1 MTNPKYLVNI
11 YYSNPV
17 RTGSTGTYSAS
28 GLWETLPVYS
38 DGYFV
43 ATMPEVKISA
53 TGSTYAG
60 ALTALLLIATASTT
74 YDAAQGPLK
83 NY

>member
-1 MTNPKYLVNI
+1 MENPKYLVNI

-17 RTGSTGTYSAS
+17 RTGSTGATSPS
-28 GLWETLPVYS
+28 GLWETSPVYS
-38 DGYFV
+38 SGYFV
-43 ATMPEVKISA
+43 ASMPEVRISA
-53 TGSTYAG
+53 TGSTYTG

>member
-1 MTNPKYLVNI
+1 MENPKYLVNI

-17 RTGSTGTYSAS
+17 RTGSTGATGPS
-28 GLWETLPVYS
+28 GLWETYPVMT
-38 DGYFV
+38 GGWFV
-43 ATMPEVKISA
+43 AAMPEVRISA

-60 ALTALLLIATASTT
+60 ALSALLVIATASTT

-83 NY
+83 N

>member
-11 YYSNPV
+11 YYVNPY
-17 RTGSTGTYSAS
+17 RTGSIGATGSN

-38 DGYFV
+38 TGIFM
-43 ATMPEVKISA
+43 ATMPEINISA

-60 ALTALLLIATASTT
+60 ALTALLVVASASN
-74 YDAAQGPLK
+74 DAAQGPLK
-83 NY
+83 N

>member
-17 RTGSTGTYSAS
+17 RTGSTGETQSGVWQTY
-28 GLWETLPVYS
+28 PVTT
-38 DGYFV
+38 GGWFV
-43 ATMPEVKISA
+43 ATMPEVNISA

-60 ALTALLLIATASTT
+60 ALTALLTVANNTP
-74 YDAAQGPLK
+74 DAAQGPFK
-83 NY
+83 N